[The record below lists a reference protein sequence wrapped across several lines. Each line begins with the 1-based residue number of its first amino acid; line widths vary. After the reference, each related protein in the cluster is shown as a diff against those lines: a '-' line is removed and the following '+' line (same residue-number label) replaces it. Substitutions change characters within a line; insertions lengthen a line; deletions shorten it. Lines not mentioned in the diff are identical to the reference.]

1 MTMLNANCYKIV
13 IVFLSLALLYSCDS
27 RQELIIPEND
37 SFSSQGVSK
46 IKIENY
52 VNRLFIDLIGR
63 GPTNTEKTI
72 EVDKLNEN
80 DLSEESRVV
89 LINRLMTDTSFSVN
103 EGSYNE
109 AYVNNLY
116 LLAKI
121 RCLEGVAD
129 GRIEND
135 DIVNFEVGAF
145 KDSLN
150 LDWEGYNAK
159 MNEIRKLKL
168 ILASPGE
175 MLKGNL
181 RYHEVY
187 GFMINNSIYDFLNM
201 NAFNFIRASFDQ
213 LLFRIPSDQEYNQA
227 FDMVELEIPNMLL
240 GETGNSKE
248 DYIRIMIN
256 STAMKEGMI
265 RWIYQV
271 FLQREGSAAEI
282 ATLLELYKENENV
295 NQIITKIIATDEYA
309 NFY

>member
-1 MTMLNANCYKIV
+1 MLNANTYKIV
-13 IVFLSLALLYSCDS
+13 IVFLFLALLYSCDS
-27 RQELIIPEND
+27 RKELLIPEND

-109 AYVNNLY
+109 AYVSNLY

-121 RCLEGVAD
+121 RCLEGASD
-129 GRIEND
+129 GRIQD
-135 DIVNFEVGAF
+135 SDISDYEIGAF
-145 KDSLN
+145 KDSLDQ
-150 LDWEGYNAK
+150 DWDGYYKK

-168 ILASPGE
+168 ILASKGE

-181 RYHEVY
+181 RYHELY

-213 LLFRIPSDQEYNQA
+213 LLFRIPSEQEYNQA
-227 FDMVELEIPNMLL
+227 FDMVELGLPNNLF

-248 DYIRIMIN
+248 DYVRIMIN
-256 STAMKEGMI
+256 SSAMKEGMI
-265 RWIYQV
+265 RWVFQV
-271 FLQREGSAAEI
+271 FLQREGSAAEV

-295 NQIITKIIATDEYA
+295 NQIITKLIATDEYA